1 MFNWQEQLFLI
12 ILDIIL
18 IPSGIFLA
26 FLLRFFEE
34 DCGLYLMLKWVS
46 GIELIKII
54 IFVLFCIIIF
64 YCFGLYGKVW
74 RYAGVSE
81 VVSIFNSVSLC
92 FILFAIPVFV
102 TGGTFYPRSVTVI
115 SWLICL
121 SLVGG
126 IRMLLKWVSL
136 RQTFRG
142 SSRNLLIVGTGDEA
156 EGYAREILRQKA
168 LEYRPVGFVDEDTR
182 KKHVKIHGVPVLG
195 VIDDIPLLISRYKI
209 EKITIA
215 IPVISRHL
223 INKILS
229 MGKQM
234 GVDIS
239 IIPSVSEILDGKV
252 TLTQS
257 REIRIE
263 DLLGREPVRFDNPDI
278 ADFIKGQKILVTG
291 AGGSIGRELCRQIIN
306 FKPASLYLLGHGEN
320 SIHESY
326 LDLSSRASPVELKQ
340 IICDI
345 QNRAKIF
352 RIFEKY
358 NFTVVFHAAAHKH
371 VPLMEEHPDEAI
383 ANNILG
389 TRNLVEA
396 SDKYGVKRF
405 VMVSTD
411 KAVSPASIMGGTEK
425 IAEKIVRAYAVNS
438 ATKFIIVRF
447 GNVLGTRGSVVHT
460 FKHQIS
466 SGGPVTV
473 THPDMTRYFMTAPE
487 AVLLI
492 LQAASMG
499 QGGEIF
505 ILDMGRPVNIL
516 TLAKNLIELSGYDP
530 EHDIPI
536 VFSGLRPG
544 EKLTER
550 LYDEEEELVKTE
562 NSKILSVKT
571 SSPDRDRVIKDIQ
584 DIETLLKKQ
593 SFNDLI
599 VKFREIVPTIGQNST
614 I

>member
-18 IPSGIFLA
+18 IPSSIFLA

-34 DCGLYLMLKWVS
+34 DGGLYLMLKWVS

-54 IFVLFCIIIF
+54 IFILFCIIVF
-64 YCFGLYGKVW
+64 YFFGLYGKVW

-92 FILFAIPVFV
+92 FILFSIPVFV
-102 TGGTFYPRSVTVI
+102 SGGTFYPRSITII

-126 IRMLLKWVSL
+126 IRILLKWVSL
-136 RQTFRG
+136 RQKFRG

-156 EGYAREILRQKA
+156 EGYAREILRQKD

-182 KKHVKIHGVPVLG
+182 KKNVKIHGVPVLG
-195 VIDDIPLLISRYKI
+195 VIEDIPSLISRYKV

-215 IPVISRHL
+215 LPVISRQL

-229 MGKQM
+229 VGKQM
-234 GVDIS
+234 DVDIS
-239 IIPSVSEILDGKV
+239 IIPSVAEILDGNV

-263 DLLGREPVRFDNPDI
+263 DLLGREPVKFDNPEI

-291 AGGSIGRELCRQIIN
+291 AGGSIGRELCRQIVN
-306 FKPASLYLLGHGEN
+306 FKPQSLYLLGHGEN

-326 LDLSSRASPVELKQ
+326 LELSLRASSIELKQ

-345 QNRAKIF
+345 QNREKIYK
-352 RIFEKY
+352 IFEKY

-371 VPLMEEHPDEAI
+371 VPLMESHPDEAI
-383 ANNILG
+383 ANNIFG

-396 SDKYGVKRF
+396 SNKYGVERF

-411 KAVSPASIMGGTEK
+411 KAVMPSSVMGGTKK
-425 IAEKIVRAYAVNS
+425 IAEKIVRSYAINS
-438 ATKFIIVRF
+438 KTKFIIVRF
-447 GNVLGTRGSVVHT
+447 GNVLGTRGSVVQT
-460 FKHQIS
+460 FKHQIGL
-466 SGGPVTV
+466 GGPVTV

-499 QGGEIF
+499 HGGEIF

-544 EKLTER
+544 EKLTES
-550 LYDEEEELVKTE
+550 LHDNEEELLKTD
-562 NSKILSVKT
+562 NPKILSVKT
-571 SSPDRDRVIKDIQ
+571 GSLERDKLLKDID
-584 DIETLLKKQ
+584 DIENLLKKQ
-593 SFNDLI
+593 SFEDLI
-599 VKFREIVPTIGQNST
+599 EKFRSMVPTISFH
-614 I
+614 

>member
-34 DCGLYLMLKWVS
+34 DGGLYLMLKWVS

-54 IFVLFCIIIF
+54 VFVFFSITIF
-64 YCFGLYGKVW
+64 YFFGLYGKVW

-81 VVSIFNSVSLC
+81 VISIFNGVSLC
-92 FILFAIPVFV
+92 FIVFSIPVFV
-102 TGGTFYPRSVTVI
+102 TGGIFYPRSVTI
-115 SWLICL
+115 MSWIICL

-156 EGYAREILRQKA
+156 EGYAREILRQKD
-168 LEYRPVGFVDEDTR
+168 LEYRPIGFVDEDMR
-182 KKHVKIHGVPVLG
+182 KKNVKIHGVPVLG
-195 VIDDIPLLISRYKI
+195 VIDDISLLISRYKV

-215 IPVISRHL
+215 IPVISRQL

-229 MGKQM
+229 VGKQM

-263 DLLGREPVRFDNPDI
+263 DLLGREPVRFDNPEI

-306 FKPASLYLLGHGEN
+306 FKPESLYLLGHGEN

-340 IICDI
+340 VICDI
-345 QNRAKIF
+345 QNRGKIF
-352 RIFEKY
+352 RVFEKY

-371 VPLMEEHPDEAI
+371 VPLMEDHPDEAI
-383 ANNILG
+383 SNNILG

-411 KAVSPASIMGGTEK
+411 KAVSPASVMGGTKK
-425 IAEKIVRAYAVNS
+425 IAESIVRSYAIDS
-438 ATKFIIVRF
+438 KTKFIIVRF
-447 GNVLGTRGSVVHT
+447 GNVLGTRGSVVQT
-460 FKHQIS
+460 FKHQIGY
-466 SGGPVTV
+466 GGPVTV

-499 QGGEIF
+499 HGGEIF

-516 TLAKNLIELSGYDP
+516 TLARNLIELSGYEP
-530 EHDIPI
+530 EKDIPV

-544 EKLTER
+544 EKLTES
-550 LYDEEEELVKTE
+550 LYDEQEELLKTE
-562 NSKILSVKT
+562 NPKILSVKT
-571 SSPDRDRVIKDIQ
+571 GPLNRDKILKDIE
-584 DIETLLKKQ
+584 DIENFLKTQ
-593 SFNDLI
+593 SFEKLI
-599 VKFREIVPTIGQNST
+599 EKFRTMVPTIGHNSK
-614 I
+614 